1 LSVTRSSLLSRAC
14 SNDDPRRRLESS
26 IFRVLDV
33 FKSQNVEFVEEV
45 NQVRRYRNWV
55 AHGRRVTALP
65 FVDPEMAY
73 ERSKRFLDRF
83 TEPVAND
90 E

>member
-1 LSVTRSSLLSRAC
+1 
-14 SNDDPRRRLESS
+14 LERS

-33 FKSQNVEFVEEV
+33 FKGQNADFVEEV

-55 AHGRRVTALP
+55 AHGRRATAPP

-73 ERSKRFLDRF
+73 ERLKRFLDRF
-83 TEPVAND
+83 TETTAND